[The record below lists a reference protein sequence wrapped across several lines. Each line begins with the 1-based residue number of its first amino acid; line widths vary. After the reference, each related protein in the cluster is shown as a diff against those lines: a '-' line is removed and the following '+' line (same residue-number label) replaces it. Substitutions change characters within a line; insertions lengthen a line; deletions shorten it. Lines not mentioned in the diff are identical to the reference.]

1 MRSTNFTSLS
11 DIVLLEIFEYL
22 SCEDVLYAFGDLHNF
37 RFINLLEEH
46 GAFEHICL
54 SSEMSRRQ
62 YKILSNG
69 IWRYELVRS
78 FVCKEMFCEFI
89 IEFTPCRIFPL
100 LSELRILCIRC
111 MTDHVEQFVI
121 EHSSTLTHLFITRS
135 EQSYIPENYEKFF
148 YTVLPHLNQLKLLD
162 TDSRSYV
169 SIQWNQLT
177 DCLQSLEHLLTY
189 VENMSDV
196 YTMPIDGLF
205 PHLRSLRIYVKYA
218 IIKTVSIEDLNI
230 KRFHMAKLE
239 KFDLYIKGRRNT
251 KEDEKQVEWTDL
263 ERLIC
268 NSVMP
273 SLREFSFIYT
283 LLTIVDIQHLFQ
295 SSIFQN
301 HERHIRV
308 RFALHINAKTSI
320 NLSDITNICHDKI
333 LFQYNNEDESKLPCM
348 WFTSSWPSWTIFS
361 MNRYDIVP
369 HNGVRHLL
377 IKDPNISLHS
387 ISKLLNHAKTLICQ
401 YPGSFS
407 INDSLLSSI
416 QLINLHHITINDYV
430 PGLEYLL
437 DGIMVPRLKS
447 INGYIM
453 SLFISL
459 IRRTNQMKTLD
470 TVNHLVIT
478 DQSIRDERCFSFKQW
493 YIVLDAF
500 PRLKTFLIQFHN
512 HICPPITM
520 ADLFIN
526 YIKRTSQT
534 SLNFFSCCIDH
545 CYNMES
551 KEHFITYLE
560 DKIEILCSP
569 VQLAS
574 ISPTRLDAWM

>member
-205 PHLRSLRIYVKYA
+205 PHLRSLRIY
-218 IIKTVSIEDLNI
+218 
-230 KRFHMAKLE
+230 
-239 KFDLYIKGRRNT
+239 
-251 KEDEKQVEWTDL
+251 
-263 ERLIC
+263 
-268 NSVMP
+268 
-273 SLREFSFIYT
+273 
-283 LLTIVDIQHLFQ
+283 
-295 SSIFQN
+295 
-301 HERHIRV
+301 
-308 RFALHINAKTSI
+308 
-320 NLSDITNICHDKI
+320 
-333 LFQYNNEDESKLPCM
+333 NNEDESKLPCM

-447 INGYIM
+447 INGYIV